1 MSIVKYIGVTA
12 LVLVLGFAAAGH
24 AVAQEQPAAPA
35 QPAVDPEEKARN
47 YFTDLPVVTQDGE
60 TMRFY
65 SDVLKD
71 QVVLIAFIFTNCGD
85 ACPLITEKMVQS
97 RAAIE
102 GELREK
108 VRFISL
114 SVDPERDT
122 PDAMKAFAVK
132 HGADQ
137 PNWLFL
143 TGDPKNVN
151 FIVKRLG
158 QYTEDVD
165 AHSTLLIGANVKNN
179 HWKKIPPMVP
189 PWGVATQLTELAS
202 GG

>member
-1 MSIVKYIGVTA
+1 MKSLVLTA
-12 LVLVLGFAAAGH
+12 LALSLGLGAAVN
-24 AVAQEQPAAPA
+24 AVAQETAPA
-35 QPAVDPEEKARN
+35 QPAAAAAVDPEEKARS

-97 RAAIE
+97 RAALE
-102 GELREK
+102 GELGQK

-122 PDAMKAFAVK
+122 PEAMKAFAAK

-143 TGDPKNVN
+143 TGDPQNVN

-158 QYTEDVD
+158 QYTEEVE
-165 AHSTLLIGANVKNN
+165 AH
-179 HWKKIPPMVP
+179 
-189 PWGVATQLTELAS
+189 
-202 GG
+202 